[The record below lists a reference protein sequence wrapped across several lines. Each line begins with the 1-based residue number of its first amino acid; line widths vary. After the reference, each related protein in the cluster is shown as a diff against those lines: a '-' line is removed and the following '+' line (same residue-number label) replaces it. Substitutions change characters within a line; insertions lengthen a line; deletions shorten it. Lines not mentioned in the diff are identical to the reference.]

1 MLSSYKKHNFSGSPQ
16 VVLLLRLLLVLVLM
30 VMTRLLIYFLHPS
43 LFPGITPFKLLYY
56 AFIGIRFDIVAVLYA
71 NIIYIL
77 LMIFPFRL
85 RSNRLYVIISDIIF
99 YLSNIILLVPN
110 LADTAY
116 YPFSLKRMT
125 IDIFSYISTGD
136 DTANMMP
143 QFIRDFW
150 YVFLLWMT
158 SIFLLVFIARRI
170 RVSNRI
176 VRNKHKKYYHF
187 QTLAMVFIIALTV
200 LGVRGG
206 FQLKPV
212 GILDASEYAPS
223 QETPVVLNSAFTLM
237 RSYGQEGIKR
247 VNFYTDEKEMTG
259 IFNAEKNYSGID
271 SLGNVMPMQKKNV
284 FIIILESFSAEH
296 IGALNHQKGNPNSD
310 FTPFLDSLIEKSIVY
325 EGFANGKRSIEGI
338 PAVLAS
344 LPTWMTEDFITSQ
357 YASDKFNSLASLLK
371 AEGYNTSFFHGGKN
385 GTMGFDAFC
394 RSAGFDNYYGK
405 NEYPHPQDFD
415 GHWGIWDEPYLQ
427 YIANTLNSKP
437 EPFMGAV
444 FTLSSHHPY
453 KVPEKYKNKFRK
465 GPLEIQQTIMY
476 SDYALQKFFE
486 KAATMPWFQNTI
498 FVITADHTSEA
509 WQAFYK
515 NRVGQYFIPII
526 FYEPQNNDV
535 GHKDIIAQQTDIMPT
550 LLDMLHYPK
559 PFIAFGGSLLR
570 NTEPRFNLSYLNGNY
585 QLIAE
590 QYAWQTDYNA
600 SKSLY
605 NFKND
610 SLLTINVFTSQGN
623 IAAEKDKLLKSVIQQ
638 YNNRII
644 ENKLTIQ

>member
-1 MLSSYKKHNFSGSPQ
+1 MLSSYRKPNFSGSPQ
-16 VVLLLRLLLVLVLM
+16 LALALRLLLVLVLM
-30 VMTRLLIYFLHPS
+30 IITRLLIYFLHPS
-43 LFPGITPFKLLYY
+43 LFPGITPLKLLYY

-77 LMIFPFRL
+77 LMIIPFRL
-85 RSNRLYVIISDIIF
+85 RSKRLYTIISDIIF

-143 QFIRDFW
+143 QFIRDYW
-150 YVFLLWMT
+150 YVFLLWIT
-158 SIFLLVFIARRI
+158 SIFLLLFIARRI
-170 RVSNRI
+170 RVSTRT
-176 VRNKHKKYYHF
+176 VRNKHKKYYLF

-206 FQLKPV
+206 LQLKPV
-212 GILDASEYAPS
+212 GILDASKYAPS

-237 RSYGQEGIKR
+237 RSYGQEGIKKL
-247 VNFYTDEKEMTG
+247 NFYTDEKEMTG
-259 IFNAEKNYSGID
+259 IFNVEKNYSSID
-271 SLGNVMPMQKKNV
+271 SLGHVIPMQKKNV

-371 AEGYNTSFFHGGKN
+371 TEGYNTSFFHGGKN
-385 GTMGFDAFC
+385 GTMGFDAFS

-405 NEYPHPQDFD
+405 NEYPNPEDFD

-427 YIANTLNSKP
+427 YIANTLNTKP

-486 KAATMPWFQNTI
+486 KAATMPWFKNTI

-526 FYEPQNNDV
+526 FYEPQNNDA
-535 GHKDIIAQQTDIMPT
+535 GRKDIIAQQTDIMPT

-585 QLIAE
+585 QLITDG
-590 QYAWQTDYNA
+590 YAWQTDYNA

-610 SLLTINVFTSQGN
+610 SLLTKNVFTSQGN